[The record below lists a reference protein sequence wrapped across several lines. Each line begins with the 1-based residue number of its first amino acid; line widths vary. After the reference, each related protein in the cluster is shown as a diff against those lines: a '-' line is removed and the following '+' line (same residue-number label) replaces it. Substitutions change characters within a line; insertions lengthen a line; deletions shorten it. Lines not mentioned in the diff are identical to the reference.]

1 MMRSSGL
8 ALLACL
14 LLTCCAYPTGETLQ
28 GGERGSLLFR
38 SAPLEASIIVDGKLM
53 GSVGD
58 SQKKNGD
65 IRLTSGSHKVQL
77 VLGGKT
83 LMDRTVYV
91 DNGAKVILDAG
102 S

>member
-1 MMRSSGL
+1 MMRRTGL

-14 LLTCCAYPTGETLQ
+14 LLTCCAYPSGETLQ
-28 GGERGSLLFR
+28 GGERGNLVFR
-38 SAPLEASIIVDGKLM
+38 SAPAEASIMVDGKFL

-58 SQKKNGD
+58 SQKKNGE
-65 IRLTSGSHKVQL
+65 ILLTSGSHKVQL
-77 VLGGKT
+77 VLGGRT

>member
-1 MMRSSGL
+1 
-8 ALLACL
+8 
-14 LLTCCAYPTGETLQ
+14 
-28 GGERGSLLFR
+28 
-38 SAPLEASIIVDGKLM
+38 VDGKLM

>member
-1 MMRSSGL
+1 MMKRSLL

-14 LLTCCAYPTGETLQ
+14 FLTCCAYPSGETLQ
-28 GGERGSLLFR
+28 GGERGSLIFR
-38 SAPLEASIIVDGKLM
+38 AAPAQASIIVDGRLM
-53 GSVGD
+53 GAVAD

-65 IRLTSGSHKVQL
+65 IKVTPGSHRVQL
-77 VLGGKT
+77 LLGGRA

-102 S
+102 T